1 MAVRRPEQRPPT
13 RRRHLSLGL
22 GVFVAL
28 LGLFG
33 SSTPTYAEPGL
44 DDEGGTLTLREQL
57 EVTATNYYNAK
68 ATLTQ
73 SQQRQA
79 EITTKLR
86 DAELSLA
93 RMETEVATIAAG
105 RYKGAQLNVLS
116 GLFTGQ
122 GNPQEL
128 LAGAALSDYLVWRDD
143 ENLRQYRTAKDESEL
158 QRTLLDAEVAI
169 QAKALADLDQQKRD
183 AEKALAAV
191 GGMVSA
197 GYNGPVPEAQPAPRN
212 ADGSWPRESC
222 SIKDP
227 TKTGGCITPRM
238 FHASTRPAWPASP
251 GSPSAGGPRAG
262 VSTPRAAPVTSPSA
276 QSTSAARPPGA
287 DKEYGDAPGQLVHGE
302 RRGARCDLRDLV
314 PTDLDAR
321 DRLAHVLRLQA
332 TRPAPTRTTSIYRCC
347 SPGVAL
353 HDSGP
358 QDRAP

>member
-93 RMETEVATIAAG
+93 RLETEVSTIAAG
-105 RYKGAQLNVLS
+105 RYQGAQLNVLS

-143 ENLRQYRTAKDESEL
+143 EHLRQYRTAKDESEL

-197 GYNGPVPEAQPAPRN
+197 GYNGPVPEAQAAPRN

-227 TKTGGCITPRM
+227 TNTGGCITPRM
-238 FHASTRPAWPASP
+238 FHILNEARLAGFTRFTKCWRTQSWGEHPK
-251 GSPSAGGPRAG
+251 GRACDF
-262 VSTPRAAPVTSPSA
+262 SA
-276 QSTSAARPPGA
+276 QTGNFGGAATGQ
-287 DKEYGDAPGQLVHGE
+287 DKEYG
-302 RRGARCDLRDLV
+302 
-314 PTDLDAR
+314 T
-321 DRLAHVLRLQA
+321 RLATWGKENAEALGVIYVIWYRQIWTPGTGWRAYSSSSDPSSAHTNHVHISML
-332 TRPAPTRTTSIYRCC
+332 
-347 SPGVAL
+347 
-353 HDSGP
+353 
-358 QDRAP
+358 